1 MRATILSRLRTAG
14 TGRADGLLARS
25 LSAAVGVPVILGLVH
40 LGGTPYSLGVA
51 LVLGAGTLELLG
63 ALYGAGRG
71 PLRLVGQPAP
81 TYLALAQMGLMV
93 AAAHHGAEWWTG
105 ALALSLGLSFLWA
118 LGQRAPAKSLPLWLP
133 LVAALAYLGLL
144 GGHLVLLRRLPAGE
158 DWALLAIFGAFST
171 DTAAYLVGRTI
182 GRRRLAP
189 QLSPGKTWEG
199 TLGGLLLGSLGV
211 ALINWATGL
220 RLPPAEMAALAPLVA
235 VAATLGDLCESFLKR
250 GTGIKDASA
259 AIPGHGGFLDRLD
272 SVLFVAPLV
281 YYWGLWV
288 SM

>member
-1 MRATILSRLRTAG
+1 MRATILSRLRTAEA
-14 TGRADGLLARS
+14 GRADGLLARS

-51 LVLGAGTLELLG
+51 LVLGAGTVELLG

-71 PLRLVGQPAP
+71 PLRLLGQPAP
-81 TYLALAQMGLMV
+81 TYLALALMGLTV
-93 AAAHHGAEWWTG
+93 AAAHHGADWWAG
-105 ALALSLGLSFLWA
+105 ALALALALDFLWA
-118 LGQRAPAKSLPLWLP
+118 LGRPVPGQALALWLP

-158 DWALLAIFGAFST
+158 DWTLVAIFGAFST
-171 DTAAYLVGRTI
+171 DTAAYVVGRTL

-189 QLSPGKTWEG
+189 HLSPGKTWEG
-199 TLGGLLLGSLGV
+199 TVGGLLLGSLGV
-211 ALINWATGL
+211 VLINWATGL
-220 RLPPAEMAALAPLVA
+220 RLPPADVAALAPLVA

-250 GTGIKDASA
+250 GAGVKDASA

-288 SM
+288 SK

>member
-1 MRATILSRLRTAG
+1 MRATILSRLRTAEA
-14 TGRADGLLARS
+14 GRADGLLARS
-25 LSAAVGVPVILGLVH
+25 LSAAVGVPAILGLVH

-51 LVLGAGTLELLG
+51 LVLGAGTVELLG

-71 PLRLVGQPAP
+71 PLRLLGQPAP
-81 TYLALAQMGLMV
+81 TYLALALMGLTV
-93 AAAHHGAEWWTG
+93 AAALHGADWWAG
-105 ALALSLGLSFLWA
+105 ALSLALALAFLWA
-118 LGQRAPAKSLPLWLP
+118 LGRPVPGQALALWLP

-158 DWALLAIFGAFST
+158 DWTLVAIFGAFST
-171 DTAAYLVGRTI
+171 DTAAYVVGRTL

-189 QLSPGKTWEG
+189 HLSPGKTWEG

-211 ALINWATGL
+211 VLINWATGL
-220 RLPPAEMAALAPLVA
+220 RLPPADVASLAPLVA

-250 GTGIKDASA
+250 GAGVKDASA

-288 SM
+288 SK